1 MQKFRQMSS
10 LQGFKEVVGYFVI
23 VPNLE
28 VEMMNNDSN
37 SDNST
42 AYLCTRTIQ
51 NNLHIFH

>member
-1 MQKFRQMSS
+1 MSN
-10 LQGFKEVVGYFVI
+10 LQGFKEVVGYFVT

-51 NNLHIFH
+51 NILHIFH